1 MKRILALLLALL
13 LTLSL
18 PACGEKGDERKTDK
32 EANQVI
38 QEETLKDDP
47 ATDDLIGN
55 EETDDPEVEGTST
68 PLLYKVTD
76 SEGHVAWLFGS
87 IHVGRE
93 DFYPLPDYV
102 VNALSRSHSL
112 AVEFDIVA
120 FEKDLKAQMA
130 ALQALIYTDGTKI
143 SDHIPPELYEE
154 AVAIMEDAGIYNAML
169 DYYVPALW
177 SSFID
182 SSQYEI
188 IGADTELGIDRYL
201 LNVAK
206 QAGKP
211 ILDVES
217 AELQYNMLANFSE
230 ELQIFLL
237 RQSIES
243 AKDPETAKET
253 LAAMMDIWASGD
265 EEAFREYLTEEEE
278 LADDEVAL
286 YEEYYT
292 AMATD
297 RNGSMAEFVAEA
309 LESGEEVFVC
319 VGAAHVIGPE
329 GLLELLPM
337 WGYTVERVAE

>member
-1 MKRILALLLALL
+1 MKRIVALLLAFLL
-13 LTLSL
+13 AFSL
-18 PACGEKGDERKTDK
+18 LACENQEDERNADK

-38 QEETLKDDP
+38 QEENPKDDLN
-47 ATDDLIGN
+47 DN
-55 EETDDPEVEGTST
+55 EEADDPETEVAST

-87 IHVGRE
+87 IHAGRD

-102 VNALSRSHSL
+102 VEALTSSHSL

-120 FEKDLKAQMA
+120 FEKDLTAQIA
-130 ALQALIYTDGTKI
+130 VLQAMIYTDGTTIK
-143 SDHIPPELYEE
+143 DHIPAELYEE
-154 AVAIMEDAGIYNAML
+154 AVAVLEDAGMYNAML
-169 DYYVPALW
+169 DYYVPILW

-243 AKDPETAKET
+243 AKDPETAKEN

-286 YEEYYT
+286 YEEYYK

-297 RNGSMAEFVAEA
+297 RNGSMADFVAEA
-309 LESGEEVFVC
+309 LESGENVFIC
-319 VGAAHVIGPE
+319 VGAAHVIGPG
-329 GLLELLPM
+329 GLLELLPVR
-337 WGYTVERVAE
+337 GYTVERVTE